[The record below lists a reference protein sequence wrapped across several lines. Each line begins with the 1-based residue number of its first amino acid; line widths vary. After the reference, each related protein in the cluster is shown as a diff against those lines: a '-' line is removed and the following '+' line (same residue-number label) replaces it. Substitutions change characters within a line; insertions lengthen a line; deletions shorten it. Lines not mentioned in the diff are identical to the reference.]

1 MSNKLTNKDIINFAS
16 NHEITMTKW
25 QMHNFVEGEGITRWR
40 RVRQLILEIE
50 NRQGVLI
57 GFNFSREE
65 LLGTVDMLK
74 EEIEETN
81 SEGQK
86 RINHAK
92 IARHDWDLAQLER
105 GVIRTNKELTYFL
118 ELIHELDI
126 DKDYLDNFYKIEN
139 EEDRDYY
146 IRRLGKQAAT
156 EITAY
161 GRMGTGNTSSILMMN
176 KEDQQLAMQGAL
188 TLQKSIDNNMALI
201 DRKIDANM
209 PLSLK
214 NENNIRV
221 LENSQGNK

>member
-57 GFNFSREE
+57 GFNFSKEE

-146 IRRLGKQAAT
+146 IRRSGKQAAT

-188 TLQKSIDNNMALI
+188 TLQKSIDNSMALI
-201 DRKIDANM
+201 DRQIDASM

-221 LENSQGNK
+221 LKNSQENK